1 MAGLVDWAA
10 NQAGAPLDLNSA
22 ASPPAAVL
30 AGDRRTG
37 TVVGA
42 VVGAVDGVLAG
53 FLIGAVAGR
62 LDGVLAGF
70 LVGIVVAVTNALRV
84 LGMANLRDSP
94 DVGLPC
100 ASACPGRSLAPC
112 RCHRRGVLRQAGAV
126 YQLRH
131 IGLQHRL
138 ANRDAAK
145 EH

>member
-42 VVGAVDGVLAG
+42 VVGAV
-53 FLIGAVAGR
+53 
-62 LDGVLAGF
+62 DGVLAGF